1 MLQNR
6 NSALGSAYVKLET
19 AVTTAGRVGP
29 PLRGAQRAP
38 LQTQCSEPQPRSRK
52 GPGPLR
58 RGARA
63 AGTARSA
70 GVRVQPEPLP
80 AGVRV
85 QPGPLAPPGADAAG
99 AATRREGAASR
110 ARPSRNAPAGRR
122 PLPHS
127 LQPGLTFRLSH
138 GAEPACGT
146 NAPAAIET
154 RRPRELAAPA
164 APGGSRWLRRKAR
177 GVRSDKPGTLGP
189 SGVLESAASGPLRGG
204 VKLAERFLLGVAGH
218 PKGIRP

>member
-6 NSALGSAYVKLET
+6 NSALGSAYVKLVT
-19 AVTTAGRVGP
+19 AVTTARRVGP

-38 LQTQCSEPQPRSRK
+38 PQTQWSEPQPRSSK

-58 RGARA
+58 RARYPPGCGCIRNRSLLRGEGA
-63 AGTARSA
+63 
-70 GVRVQPEPLP
+70 

-85 QPGPLAPPGADAAG
+85 QPGPLAPPGCG
-99 AATRREGAASR
+99 CSWGRYPPGGRGPSSPPVSQ
-110 ARPSRNAPAGRR
+110 RPGRR
-122 PLPHS
+122 PLRLS

-164 APGGSRWLRRKAR
+164 APGGTADCGGKRAGCGATSPGHSALLGFWKAR
-177 GVRSDKPGTLGP
+177 LPVGWGA
-189 SGVLESAASGPLRGG
+189 ESSWLSASCWG
-204 VKLAERFLLGVAGH
+204 LLD
-218 PKGIRP
+218 I